1 MRELS
6 LHILDIVNN
15 SIKADST
22 LIEIGIEEDDKINKL
37 TIIIKDNGKGMDDEL
52 LKKVNDPFTTSRT
65 TRTVGL
71 GIPLFKNAAL
81 LCGGSFD
88 IKSKPDVGTIVTA
101 SFVLNHI
108 DRQPLGDMSSTL
120 LTMITANSDI
130 VFVYHHVV
138 NGKGFIL
145 NTQQIKERLGNV
157 PITTPEV
164 VLWLKD
170 YIQEGLTNII

>member
-1 MRELS
+1 
-6 LHILDIVNN
+6 
-15 SIKADST
+15 
-22 LIEIGIEEDDKINKL
+22 
-37 TIIIKDNGKGMDDEL
+37 
-52 LKKVNDPFTTSRT
+52 
-65 TRTVGL
+65 
-71 GIPLFKNAAL
+71 
-81 LCGGSFD
+81 
-88 IKSKPDVGTIVTA
+88 
-101 SFVLNHI
+101 
-108 DRQPLGDMSSTL
+108 MSSTL